1 MGHETPWPSGNVGEA
16 QAESRRFAPVR
27 QNLSGGGRRGRF
39 LSKFGGAMASD
50 LPEARKGGAPSSTNP
65 RSPSAPVL
73 PRKKTIGRDFT
84 EGSAGSRL
92 SDRPLDPEASGSGG
106 REAVW
111 DSLLDSQSVE
121 TDGGPGLELPEAR
134 NAGAGEGREGDFPL
148 ETLQVAP
155 YKKRPKDLAPI
166 SHSSMKAGSCWFPT
180 SFAHGP
186 LAGRR
191 RSCGLSGD
199 GDIKSPPSPP
209 SRSLPDAKSSR
220 SMLTSIGTKTSALPM
235 WPSSSGI
242 CSNICADRWYC
253 FGMTALHTKAARLSN
268 SSSVIRDCMSTAFPV
283 TPPNSTHLNSS
294 GPISSVPWPIVF
306 PMMTAI
312 SNGSCILPSSAFAS
326 PKTCFGHVLSL
337 RNCHGNMY
345 PLLSKISIA
354 D

>member
-16 QAESRRFAPVR
+16 QAESHHFAPVR
-27 QNLSGGGRRGRF
+27 QNLSGGGRRGKF
-39 LSKFGGAMASD
+39 LSKFCGAVASN

-65 RSPSAPVL
+65 RSPSAPVF
-73 PRKKTIGRDFT
+73 PREKTIGRDFT
-84 EGSAGSRL
+84 DGSAGSRL

-121 TDGGPGLELPEAR
+121 ADGGAGVELPEAR

-148 ETLQVAP
+148 ETLQMAS

-180 SFAHGP
+180 SFALGP
-186 LAGRR
+186 LAVRR
-191 RSCGLSGD
+191 RICGLPGD
-199 GDIKSPPSPP
+199 GDIKSPPSPRSRFLP
-209 SRSLPDAKSSR
+209 GVINSRSTPD
-220 SMLTSIGTKTSALPM
+220 SIGTKTSALPR

-253 FGMTALHTKAARLSN
+253 SGMTALLTRAVRLSN
-268 SSSVIRDCMSTAFPV
+268 SSSVIRDCISTAFQV
-283 TPPNSTHLNSS
+283 TLPNSIRRNSS
-294 GPISSVPWPIVF
+294 GPTSNALWPIVF
-306 PMMTAI
+306 PMMIAI
-312 SNGSCILPSSAFAS
+312 SSGSYIRPSSASAS
-326 PKTCFGHVLSL
+326 PKTCCGHVSRL

-345 PLLSKISIA
+345 PLLSK
-354 D
+354 